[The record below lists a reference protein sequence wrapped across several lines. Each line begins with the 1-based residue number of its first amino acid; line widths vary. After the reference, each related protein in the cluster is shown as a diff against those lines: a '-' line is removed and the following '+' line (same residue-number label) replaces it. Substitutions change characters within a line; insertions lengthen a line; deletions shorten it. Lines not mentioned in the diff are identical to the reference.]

1 MYTGDNSDYLINSNS
16 PCGAFHLSKFL
27 YTVRSTP
34 EKAIT
39 NSIYICTMNILIVDD
54 NKIARTTLTQLA
66 SQVKD
71 IVIAGECSS
80 AMEAYN
86 LLQEQ
91 PVDLIL
97 LDIEMPGM
105 TGLELTKHL
114 GTKKPIIIFT
124 TSKKEYAAEAFELNV
139 ADYIVKP
146 ITPARFIQAINK
158 ARDIAASNS
167 EEVRL
172 EEDEFIF
179 IRDSNIVRRLK
190 LDDILF
196 AEAMGDYVKLHT
208 PQKFFAIHTT
218 LKAVE
223 ERLPVQKFIR
233 VHRSYIAAL
242 AKIETI
248 QDGTLIINGRPVPV
262 ADAYRSALNKRMNI
276 L

>member
-1 MYTGDNSDYLINSNS
+1 
-16 PCGAFHLSKFL
+16 
-27 YTVRSTP
+27 
-34 EKAIT
+34 
-39 NSIYICTMNILIVDD
+39 MNILIVDD
-54 NKIARTTLTQLA
+54 NKIARTTMKHLA

-71 IVIAGECSS
+71 LELVGEC
-80 AMEAYN
+80 ANAIDAHN
-86 LLQEQ
+86 LLREQ

-105 TGLELTKHL
+105 TGLELTKNL
-114 GTKKPIIIFT
+114 GSKKPIIIFT

-146 ITPARFIQAINK
+146 VTPARFIQAIDK
-158 ARDIAASNS
+158 AREIVQSNT
-167 EEVRL
+167 EEVKM
-172 EEDEFIF
+172 DINEFIF

-196 AEAMGDYVKLHT
+196 AEAMGDYVKLYT

-223 ERLPVQKFIR
+223 ERLPASKFIR
-233 VHRSYIAAL
+233 VHRSYIVAIT
-242 AKIETI
+242 KIDTI
-248 QDGTLIINGRPVPV
+248 LDGSLIINSKPVPV
-262 ADAYRSALNKRMNI
+262 ADAYRAALNKRMNI